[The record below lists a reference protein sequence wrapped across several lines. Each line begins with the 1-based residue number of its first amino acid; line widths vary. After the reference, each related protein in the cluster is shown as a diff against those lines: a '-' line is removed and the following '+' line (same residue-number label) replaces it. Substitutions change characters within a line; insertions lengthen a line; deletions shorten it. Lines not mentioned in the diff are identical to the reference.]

1 MEGYTL
7 CFVSFPAGIY
17 LTIALQ
23 VSCLEEQPTSVKF
36 DMLDRK
42 SLYILVWNMAIL
54 QRLDESGVVDIHR
67 QYGELAIIYIR
78 KAIMT
83 AL

>member
-1 MEGYTL
+1 MFWGTMEGYTL

-54 QRLDESGVVDIHR
+54 QHPAWWIYTASMV
-67 QYGELAIIYIR
+67 IIYIR
-78 KAIMT
+78 TAIMT